1 MLVLCKMFAISESL
15 RSGFYEIQEIRELSN
30 RGRVV
35 KFPASAHFR
44 PLLPRY
50 LRLLHLYRE
59 RGRFVSIVCIVAKIF
74 SLSRPIQRNFRSCA
88 VALFSNFSRTQK
100 RYRQILRYD
109 IILRVYSRKMFS
121 SRKLF
126 DGDIIHVK

>member
-1 MLVLCKMFAISESL
+1 MNLLDPGFTRSKRFVNCRIADELLNFL
-15 RSGFYEIQEIRELSN
+15 RQRD
-30 RGRVV
+30 
-35 KFPASAHFR
+35 FR

-74 SLSRPIQRNFRSCA
+74 SLSRPIQRNFRPCA

-109 IILRVYSRKMFS
+109 IILRVYSRKTFS